1 MNINKINIGIREMK
15 IGKYDS
21 IDMELDEGILTLRID
36 VTKDIGPS
44 ASGKTIMVASSG
56 GNKKV
61 NIGTEGNEDSIMLGL
76 NIYRYPPKD

>member
-1 MNINKINIGIREMK
+1 MNINKISIGSRKMK

-56 GNKKV
+56 GNKKINV
-61 NIGTEGNEDSIMLGL
+61 GTEEAEDTVMLGL
-76 NIYRYPPKD
+76 NIYRYPEN